1 MSTER
6 TEAGSHGARLTS
18 AAPILYTSRCMEPSE
33 RQPET
38 REQAKTSLAELGG
51 QIEAWLKAQNDLV
64 NADQFAGILRTLL
77 RLAQD
82 NAERGDL
89 KILNRTLQE
98 LRRAFRIFAPYRHI
112 RKVSIFGSTRVP
124 VGTAYYDLA
133 RSVGQALA
141 DAGYMVITGA
151 GPGIMQAGHEG
162 AGPDNSFGVNIRLP
176 SIQDANPFIRNDPK
190 LMNFHFFFT
199 RKLMF
204 VKEADAVIIFPGGF
218 GTHDELME
226 SITLAQT
233 GKTQL
238 VPIILMDLP
247 DGSYWAR
254 WLEFL
259 RDDVLSRGYITER
272 EMTFFRVH
280 TGAAAAV
287 EEIARFYRNF
297 HSYRFVGRDLVIRL
311 AEPPDAELIARLN
324 REFGD
329 IVIGKVRQTE
339 PLEAEANE
347 ANTLHLHRLI
357 MRFNR
362 EDYARLRQMIDVINE
377 PESLDR

>member
-1 MSTER
+1 MQSQDKNLTEL
-6 TEAGSHGARLTS
+6 AGD
-18 AAPILYTSRCMEPSE
+18 
-33 RQPET
+33 
-38 REQAKTSLAELGG
+38 
-51 QIEAWLKAQNDLV
+51 IEGWLRSQNDFV

-77 RLAQD
+77 KLAQD
-82 NAERGDL
+82 NTERGDL
-89 KILNRTLQE
+89 KILSRTLQE
-98 LRRAFRIFAPYRHI
+98 LRQAFRIFAPYRHI

-124 VGTAYYDLA
+124 VGHPYYDLA
-133 RSVGQALA
+133 RSVGKALA
-141 DAGYMVITGA
+141 DAEYMVITGA

-162 AGPDNSFGVNIRLP
+162 AGRDHSFGVNIRLP
-176 SIQDANPFIRNDPK
+176 SIQDANPFIRRDPK

-199 RKLMF
+199 RKLLF

-247 DGSYWAR
+247 DGTYWTR

-259 RDDVLSRGYITER
+259 RDDVMSRGYISER
-272 EMTFFRVH
+272 EMTFFRIH
-280 TGAAAAV
+280 RNAQSAV

-297 HSYRFVGRDLVIRL
+297 HSYRFVGGDLIIRL
-311 AEPPDAELIARLN
+311 NHPPPPQLIDQLN
-324 REFGD
+324 RDFRD
-329 IVIGKVRQTE
+329 IVIGDVRQTE
-339 PLEAEANE
+339 PLPAEAND
-347 ANTLHLHRLI
+347 ANTLHLHRLL

-362 EDYARLRQMIDVINE
+362 EDYARLRQMIDVINDAA
-377 PESLDR
+377 PEAADG